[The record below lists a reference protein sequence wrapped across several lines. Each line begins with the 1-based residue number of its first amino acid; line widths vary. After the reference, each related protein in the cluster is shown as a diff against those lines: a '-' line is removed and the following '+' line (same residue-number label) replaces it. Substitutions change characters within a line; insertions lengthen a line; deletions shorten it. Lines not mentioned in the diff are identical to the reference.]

1 MFLSFKQLFH
11 IIKYVFL
18 KKMATEQQQKR
29 WLVVVGALLI
39 QLALGTIYSWG
50 TMTVFVSPYLNL
62 TMNLNPSIIREVTV
76 YIFGVGLLSF
86 AITMI
91 FAGKLQQK
99 YGPKKIAILGGI
111 LIGIGLISSAF
122 MTTFIGLFITYGIV
136 FGVGIGFGYVCPIAS
151 AGKWF
156 PDKKGFINGI
166 AVAGF
171 GAGAFVFN
179 YVIKALANPTG
190 LLDTDINFVSTISPN
205 IPIMFIVLGTI
216 YLGLVIG
223 GAMML
228 SNPPEGWKP
237 DGWTPPPPSEE
248 SGISGLEFER
258 SQTVKLPQF
267 WMLWLAFALS
277 AMSGLMVIG
286 SFSAFAK
293 TYAAPDVFLYVIG
306 TSDFVLIGSLAA
318 LFNGLGRIV
327 WGKLADM
334 ITYKK
339 TMLVMFLTQA
349 VLMFIYFTTNGSEIY
364 FLIITCVIFFCFGG
378 NFSLFPTATADLFG
392 SKNLGPNYGIVFT
405 AYGVAGF
412 IGAVGVNLF
421 VSIFG
426 SYKVL
431 FIVMGLMSVGSA
443 ILAYVIKPPKQR

>member
-1 MFLSFKQLFH
+1 MSTKQ
-11 IIKYVFL
+11 K
-18 KKMATEQQQKR
+18 EQKVRNR
-29 WLVVVGALLI
+29 WLVVIGAILI

-50 TMTVFVSPYLNL
+50 TLTIFLSPFLGEA
-62 TMNLNPSIIREVTV
+62 RELTV

-122 MTTFIGLFITYGIV
+122 MTTFIGFLITYGFI
-136 FGVGIGFGYVCPIAS
+136 FGAGIGFGYVCPIAS

-190 LLDTDINFVSTISPN
+190 LETTDLNFVATVSQN
-205 IPIMFIVLGTI
+205 IPMMFIVLGII
-216 YLGLVIG
+216 YVVLIIG
-223 GAMML
+223 GAMTL

-237 DGWTPPPPSEE
+237 VGWVPPPPSEE

-258 SQTVKLPQF
+258 GQTVKLPQF
-267 WMLWLAFALS
+267 WMLWTAFALS
-277 AMSGLMVIG
+277 AMSGLLVIG
-286 SFSAFAK
+286 SYAAFAK
-293 TYAAPDVFLYVIG
+293 SVDVGDNFIYAIG

-318 LFNGLGRIV
+318 LLNGLGRIV

-339 TMLVMFLTQA
+339 SMLIMFTTQA
-349 VLMFIYFTTNGSEIY
+349 ILMFIYFTTNINEIY
-364 FLIITCVIFFCFGG
+364 FLIITCSIYFCFGG

-421 VSIFG
+421 VTIFG
-426 SYKVL
+426 GYLIL
-431 FIVMGLMSVGSA
+431 FIVMGIMSIGSA
-443 ILAYVIKPPKQR
+443 ILAYLIKPPKQR